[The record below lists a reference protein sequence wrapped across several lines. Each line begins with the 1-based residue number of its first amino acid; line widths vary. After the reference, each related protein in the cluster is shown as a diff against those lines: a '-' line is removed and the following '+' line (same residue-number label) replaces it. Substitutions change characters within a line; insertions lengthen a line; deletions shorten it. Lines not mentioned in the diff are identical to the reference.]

1 MFEKIHG
8 DKKIQL
14 ILGLIIGIFFGFLL
28 QKGGATN
35 YNIIINQ
42 LLLRDFTI
50 IKIMLTAVV
59 TGMIGVYILKGF
71 NKIKLHPKPFYLKG
85 IVLGGLI
92 FGVGFALLGYCPGTG
107 AGALGTG
114 SIHALFGIIGMIL
127 GSLIFSRIYPSIS
140 QSLQKKEKEWE
151 TIPQALGTNPWT
163 IIIPITTIYLV
174 FIYFLEFF

>member
-1 MFEKIHG
+1 MFEKIHEQ
-8 DKKIQL
+8 KKIQL

-50 IKIMLTAVV
+50 IKIMLTAVI

-85 IVLGGLI
+85 IVPPGITMADIYRSVIPYTMVELFGLI
-92 FGVGFALLGYCPGTG
+92 LIIIFPQIAL
-107 AGALGTG
+107 
-114 SIHALFGIIGMIL
+114 
-127 GSLIFSRIYPSIS
+127 
-140 QSLQKKEKEWE
+140 W
-151 TIPQALGTNPWT
+151 IPQTLG
-163 IIIPITTIYLV
+163 
-174 FIYFLEFF
+174 F